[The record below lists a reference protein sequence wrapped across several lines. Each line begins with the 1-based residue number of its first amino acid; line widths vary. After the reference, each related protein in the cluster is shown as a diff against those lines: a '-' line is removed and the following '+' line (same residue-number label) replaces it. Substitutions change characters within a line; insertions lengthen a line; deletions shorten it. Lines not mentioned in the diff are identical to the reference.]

1 MADAMYDCIAGNAAA
16 GGSGYY
22 SVVYAPLTF
31 IQSNNLTDVNQ
42 TSHINQTITE
52 AQNSRDLN
60 IFVLILVLVLM
71 ILMFI

>member
-1 MADAMYDCIAGNAAA
+1 MADAMCCRIAGNAAA